1 MMSPVVTHSSPLL
14 VGRDAELAELAAL
27 LGVAGAG
34 GSAAGPAGSPAGPAG
49 GPTAVLLA
57 GDAGVGKSRLLA
69 ELGARAEAAGWAVL
83 TGHCLDFGDSALPYL
98 PFSEVLERMVATAPQ
113 VVDDVTG
120 RHPALTRLQPGRRL
134 IGGRGD
140 REGTEDEGPAD
151 RAATDRADLLAAVHE
166 LLEAAATARP
176 VLLVVEDLHWADR
189 STRDLLSFLLARGF
203 AGPVRVVGSYRSD
216 DLHRRHPLRRQVA
229 EWSRLRAVSRVQLA
243 PLSDDAVR
251 ALVAGLVPSGLE
263 DVELADVVAR
273 AEGNPF
279 FVEELT
285 SAAGSPGR
293 WVPSDLADVLL
304 VRLDRLE
311 PPARRVVRAASAAGR
326 RVAYDLLAAVADLDP
341 VALEDGL
348 RGAVEMNV
356 LLAEGGRYEFRHALL
371 GEAVYGDLL
380 PGERVALHRRYVAA
394 LQEGVAGGTAA
405 ELARHAR
412 LGLDLDTALL
422 ASIEAG
428 AEAARVG
435 GPVEA
440 AQHYEQALELLTDPR
455 RSAEV
460 DVDGSRVAVRAA
472 EALLASGDPER
483 AVKVL
488 RQHLADLPPS
498 AAPPARARLL
508 STLAQL
514 LTITEGTDD
523 PVTVSSDA
531 VALVPDGDSGLRA
544 VVLATH
550 ARVLADS
557 GQVDAAEPVAVEA
570 LGLAER
576 LDRPQLVAHVV
587 TTISGLRR
595 DGSAEGLRAA
605 LRRAVEQAA
614 ASGELGSELRA
625 RYQLARSFQD
635 GGELEAAEE
644 WFRTGMACG
653 VAAGTPYAP
662 YALEARWQLGQLL
675 LATGRWDEAVEVVTP
690 ADPVPPPIPRA
701 MLTPVRLAIELARGV
716 DVAADARGLRM
727 FWAREGAVAIHAA
740 AVEIEAAGAVTDAAA
755 AAEAY
760 DAVVDVLGR
769 IWRPYFSAQVRLAA
783 LAAGA
788 LARTAP
794 VLPAAERAAYSSLV
808 ERLHRDGLEVVG
820 RHGAAGDWGVE
831 GRAWTARLEAEV
843 LRFRWAAGV
852 DVPAEDVL
860 VAAWRT
866 AEQAFG
872 ELGHV
877 HEVARVRAGLAGILR
892 ASGDQAAARALGDQA
907 REVAH
912 RLGATRLLEELRELG
927 SSPLARGEAGPAAL
941 TPREHEILTLV
952 AEGRSNGEIAR
963 QLYISAKTVS
973 VHVSNILGKLGAAGR
988 TEAAAIARR
997 RGLLG

>member
-1 MMSPVVTHSSPLL
+1 
-14 VGRDAELAELAAL
+14 
-27 LGVAGAG
+27 VA
-34 GSAAGPAGSPAGPAG
+34 
-49 GPTAVLLA
+49 
-57 GDAGVGKSRLLA
+57 
-69 ELGARAEAAGWAVL
+69 
-83 TGHCLDFGDSALPYL
+83 
-98 PFSEVLERMVATAPQ
+98 
-113 VVDDVTG
+113 
-120 RHPALTRLQPGRRL
+120 
-134 IGGRGD
+134 
-140 REGTEDEGPAD
+140 
-151 RAATDRADLLAAVHE
+151 
-166 LLEAAATARP
+166 
-176 VLLVVEDLHWADR
+176 
-189 STRDLLSFLLARGF
+189 
-203 AGPVRVVGSYRSD
+203 SYRSD

-229 EWSRLRAVSRVQLA
+229 EWARLRAVSRMQLG
-243 PLSDDAVR
+243 PLSDDSVR
-251 ALVAGLVPSGLE
+251 TLVAELVPGGLSE
-263 DVELADVVAR
+263 TELADVVAR

-304 VRLDRLE
+304 VRLDRLD
-311 PPARRVVRAASAAGR
+311 PPARQVVRAASAAGR
-326 RVAYDLLAAVADLDP
+326 RVAYDLLAAVAELDP

-356 LLAEGGRYEFRHALL
+356 LLAERGRYEFRHALL
-371 GEAVYGDLL
+371 GEAVYDDLL

-412 LGLDLDTALL
+412 LALDLDTALL
-422 ASIEAG
+422 ASVEAG
-428 AEAARVG
+428 AEASRVG

-455 RSAEV
+455 RSAQV
-460 DVDGSRVAVRAA
+460 DVDVSRIAVRAA
-472 EALLASGDPER
+472 EALQASGDPER

-488 RQHLADLPPS
+488 RQQLADLPPG
-498 AAPPARARLL
+498 APPAARARML
-508 STLAQL
+508 STLAHL
-514 LTITEGTDD
+514 LTITESTDD
-523 PVTVSSDA
+523 PVTASSDA
-531 VALVPDGDSGLRA
+531 LALVPDGDSGLRA

-587 TTISGLRR
+587 TTISGLRKN
-595 DGSAEGLRAA
+595 GSAEGLRAA

-625 RYQLARSFQD
+625 RYQLGRSFQD

-644 WFRTGMACG
+644 WFRSGMACG

-675 LATGRWDEAVEVVTP
+675 TATGRWDDALDVLAPQGLV
-690 ADPVPPPIPRA
+690 PPIPRA
-701 MLTPVRLAIELARGV
+701 MLAPLRLTIEMSRGA
-716 DVAADARGLRM
+716 DVAAEARGLRM

-740 AVEIEAAGAVTDAAA
+740 GVEIEAAGHRADAAA

-760 DAVVDVLGR
+760 AAVVDVLSS

-783 LAAGA
+783 QAAGA
-788 LARTAP
+788 LARIAP

-808 ERLHRDGLEVVG
+808 DGLHRDGLEVVG

-831 GRAWTARLEAEV
+831 GRAWTSRLEAEV

-852 DVPAEDVL
+852 DVPEVGDL
-860 VAAWRT
+860 VAAWRA
-866 AEQAFG
+866 AEGAFT

-892 ASGDQAAARALGDQA
+892 ASGDLAAARELGDLA

-912 RLGATRLLEELRELG
+912 RLGATRLLDELRDLG
-927 SSPLARGEAGPAAL
+927 STPLGRGDAGSVAL
-941 TPREHEILTLV
+941 TPREQEILALV

-963 QLYISAKTVS
+963 QLYISTKTVS

-997 RGLLG
+997 RGLLA